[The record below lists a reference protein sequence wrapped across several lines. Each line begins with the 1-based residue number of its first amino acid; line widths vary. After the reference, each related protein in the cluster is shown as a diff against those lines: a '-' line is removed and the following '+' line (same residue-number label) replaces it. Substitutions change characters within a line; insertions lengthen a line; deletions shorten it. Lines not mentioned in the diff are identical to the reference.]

1 MAKWRPTFKIEGVVV
16 PIPDEYSQ
24 SIEDLSSE
32 DTRRTLDGKF
42 HKDVIAIKSTV
53 PFSWS
58 KLEWSVAAKLANAI
72 DGKSMLNVSYI
83 DVRKPYEN
91 TSKDIYVGKRD
102 FTPVQ
107 FDDDG
112 KVYWSVAFS
121 EIEI

>member
-1 MAKWRPTFKIEGVVV
+1 MSKWRPKFTIEGVEL
-16 PIPDEYSQ
+16 PMPAEYSQ

-32 DTRRTLDGKF
+32 DTGRTLDGVF
-42 HKDVIAIKSTV
+42 HKDVIAVKSTV

-58 KLEWSVAAKLANAI
+58 RLEWSVAAALANAI
-72 DGKSMLNVSYI
+72 DGKSSLSVSYI
-83 DVRKPYEN
+83 DVRRPYTNVTE
-91 TSKDIYVGKRD
+91 TIYVGKRE
-102 FTPVQ
+102 FKPVQ